1 MSFAELRQEH
11 QNALKREKG
20 KILPFENFKLKVE
33 STEKLFQTKKEETE
47 VPLYSNDGERRIY
60 ITFWIFYSL
69 SLLRKNELKWLT
81 KRKLICRRTV
91 FCTNGQNFLILFQ
104 LLIPMTII
112 TRKLPN

>member
-1 MSFAELRQEH
+1 MSFAELRLEH